1 MTIRA
6 EHVVPYIGNES
17 SGPAGSVPNLCST
30 LLEQKVHVRL
40 HVLAPVPERG
50 FDIEVREY
58 PWHLLPYK
66 RLGISPEMKRGLR
79 EAAESADILHNHS
92 LWMMPNLYPAKAVRG
107 NDCRLVV
114 SPRGTLSKW
123 TLSRSRWV
131 KQIIWAMGQKNVLES
146 ADCFVATANS
156 EYHDIRAL
164 GLQAPVAVI
173 PNGID
178 IPEILPEQKSNGSRR
193 RLLFLSRIHAKKGV
207 DLLIRAWVQ
216 IQDRFPDWELNI
228 VGPLNGKY
236 PRQMQSLAESLGAER
251 ITFQGELC
259 GQDKSNAYVSSD
271 LFVLP
276 THSENF
282 GMVVAEALAHG
293 TPAVVTKGAP
303 WEGLEAYSCGW
314 WIDVGVG
321 PLVKC
326 LKEAMSKPQ
335 ETLSEMGRQGR
346 EWMRRDYSWSKIGA
360 MTIKTYEWLLGG
372 GTPPVCVRLD

>member
-17 SGPAGSVPNLCST
+17 SGPTWSVTNLCSA
-30 LLEQKVHVRL
+30 LLKHKAQVRL
-40 HVLAPVPERG
+40 HTLGPVPERD
-50 FDIEVREY
+50 FEFEVRKY
-58 PWHLLPYK
+58 PWHSLPPK
-66 RLGISPEMKRGLR
+66 RMGFSPEMKRGLR
-79 EAAESADILHNHS
+79 EAAGSADILHNHS
-92 LWMMPNLYPAKAVRG
+92 LWMMPNIYPAKAVRG
-107 NDCRLVV
+107 TNCRLVV

-123 TLSRSRWV
+123 ALSRSRWV
-131 KQIIWAMGQKNVLES
+131 KRIVWAIGQKNVLES
-146 ADCFVATANS
+146 ADCIVATANS
-156 EYHDIRAL
+156 EYHDIRSL
-164 GLQAPVAVI
+164 GLHAPVAVI
-173 PNGID
+173 PNGIN
-178 IPEILPEQKSNGSRR
+178 IPEILPEQQPNGGRR

-236 PRQMQSLAESLGAER
+236 PRQMQSLAEFLGAER

-259 GQDKSNAYVSSD
+259 GPDKSNAYVSSD

-303 WEGLEAYSCGW
+303 WERLETYSCGW
-314 WIDVGVG
+314 WIDVGVE
-321 PLVKC
+321 PLVEC

-335 ETLSEMGRQGR
+335 ETLSEMGRHGQ
-346 EWMRRDYSWSKIGA
+346 EWMRRDYSWGKIGK

-372 GTPPVCVRLD
+372 GTPPSWVRTD